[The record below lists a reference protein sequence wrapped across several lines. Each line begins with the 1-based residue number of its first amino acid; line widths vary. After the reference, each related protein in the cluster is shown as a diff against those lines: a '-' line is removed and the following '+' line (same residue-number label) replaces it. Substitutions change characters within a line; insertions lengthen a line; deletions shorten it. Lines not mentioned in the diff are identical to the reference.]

1 MENVKVIAG
10 RSNSPLA
17 QGICSFLGIK
27 STDCLIESFANGE
40 IKVEINENIRGHD
53 VYIIQTG
60 ASTTS
65 GSINDYLVETLLL
78 IDACKRADA
87 IKVNV
92 IFAYFP
98 YARSDKKDRPRVPI
112 AASMV
117 TNVLT
122 AAGCDRIITM
132 DLHSGQIQGFTNHIP
147 FDNLY
152 GIKLHIENLR
162 STIFRKAIA
171 QEATELTHQ
180 EINQKFILV
189 SMDVGGAKRI
199 KEYAKRLSMSY
210 AIMDKQ
216 RDYSKS
222 NTVLKSVLIGDVKD
236 KIAICIDDM
245 ADTCGTIL
253 AGIEDLKVHECKGAI
268 ILVTHG
274 ILSGPAVTRINTCN
288 FIESVIVTNTLDQSE
303 NLKLIPKLRVID
315 CSNLFAEIIR
325 IITLKGSLSSMF
337 D

>member
-1 MENVKVIAG
+1 MEKVKVIAG
-10 RSNSPLA
+10 RSNKPLA
-17 QGICSFLGIK
+17 EGICQALQIK
-27 STDCLIESFANGE
+27 LTNSVIESFANGE
-40 IKVEINENIRGHD
+40 IKVEINEDIRGHS

-60 ASTTS
+60 GNTLQ

-87 IKVNV
+87 AKVNV
-92 IFAYFP
+92 VLACFP
-98 YARSDKKDRPRVPI
+98 YARSDKKDRPRIPI
-112 AASMV
+112 SSSMI
-117 TNVLT
+117 TNVLI

-132 DLHSGQIQGFTNHIP
+132 DLHSGQIQGFTNHVP

-152 GIKLHIENLR
+152 GIKLHIENLQN
-162 STIFRKAIA
+162 TLFLN
-171 QEATELTHQ
+171 LTKE
-180 EINQKFILV
+180 EINDKFVLV

-222 NTVLKSVLIGDVKD
+222 NTVLKSVLVGNVKD

-253 AGIEDLKVHECKGAI
+253 AGIEDLKIHNCKGAI

-274 ILSGPAVTRINTCN
+274 ILSGPAASRINDCD
-288 FIESVIVTNTLDQSE
+288 FISQVIVIDTLDQTE
-303 NLKLIPKLRVID
+303 NLKLISKLSVID
-315 CSNLFAEIIR
+315 SSPLFAEVIKR
-325 IITLKGSLSSMF
+325 ITLGGSLSAMF
-337 D
+337 N